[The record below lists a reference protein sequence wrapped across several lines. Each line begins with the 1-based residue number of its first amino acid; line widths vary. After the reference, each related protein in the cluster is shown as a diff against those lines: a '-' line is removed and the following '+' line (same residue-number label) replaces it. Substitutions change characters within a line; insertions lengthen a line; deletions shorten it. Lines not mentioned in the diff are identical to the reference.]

1 MYYQPPIQ
9 QPPIQQ
15 PPLQQYPVQQH
26 PAPYSQQASI
36 NAAFLP
42 QQCVH
47 YLPDLGYTS
56 AMLQIQS
63 ENDRLRRQLERKTLK
78 EEELTK
84 LFTMQG
90 NAYFS
95 VMGSGRVVQLTCF
108 LFERVE
114 EITFNPLY
122 SLKSQVRFKLTN
134 QAETDQIDWDD
145 FLNDKKFLLFLE
157 RLSRSQIN
165 VYGSTKQV
173 SMLLRSI
180 AMEAITRVYFPY
192 FGGWLE
198 SERNF
203 HYYTFHGFRTN
214 ARLDWPEQYE
224 KIHAELPV
232 NARTAA
238 ENFVYRL
245 SPIQNRP
252 LRAFCTIWL
261 HMEFLPTILLK
272 YGVRISKIPTIF
284 AENPV
289 VQAYLR
295 AVFSLR
301 PDSALSMRVMPPS
314 FSMALTSCKD
324 QPCVLVSTAHTR
336 NSVNNENTLREALAT
351 GKIQVLDRKQK
362 YLPYPLRAL
371 PILLSDD
378 VSGLLGSDCGIPIN
392 TTVDDFDLSA
402 CAKISADGSSL
413 ETYWSAFVAFVAMH
427 LDELSDNLRDH
438 MRLALEESAIHEY
451 TSEHA
456 AVLGVMSWVA
466 QLIRLFYHE
475 LSIEND
481 GILDDVWKGFLIDA
495 LEEGAAQY
503 AAPYGL
509 ADTFIGA
516 ARDAIRL
523 KQIPCY
529 RIAQYFETVPRG
541 AVYYDSEHICFD
553 RLAFEQVCQVSGSNS
568 VAVMREFSESG
579 YFLGKAINQQSYET
593 RISLRF
599 KDGRRHTARVYKF
612 ERAHFEIWGEPA
624 LFERRNG
631 Q

>member
-1 MYYQPPIQ
+1 MYYPPQ
-9 QPPIQQ
+9 
-15 PPLQQYPVQQH
+15 QQYPMQQH
-26 PAPYSQQASI
+26 PAPPHSAPNSPVPY
-36 NAAFLP
+36 P
-42 QQCVH
+42 QQSSFSASLFAQQSIQ
-47 YLPDLGYTS
+47 YMPDWSYTD
-56 AMLQIQS
+56 ALLQAQS
-63 ENDRLRRQLERKTLK
+63 ENDRLRRQLDRKTLR

-114 EITFNPLY
+114 EIAFNPLY
-122 SLKSQVRFKLTN
+122 RRKSQVRFKLTN
-134 QAETDQIDWDD
+134 QAETGQIDWDD

-157 RLSRSQIN
+157 RLSRSRIN
-165 VYGSTKQV
+165 VYGSAKQV
-173 SMLLRSI
+173 SILLRSI
-180 AMEAITRVYFPY
+180 AMEKIIRVYFPY

-198 SERNF
+198 SEGSL

-261 HMEFLPTILLK
+261 HMEFLPSILLR
-272 YGVRISKIPTIF
+272 YGVHLSQIPTIF

-301 PDSALSMRVMPPS
+301 PDSALSMRVMPLS

-351 GKIQVLDRKQK
+351 GKIQVLDGKQK
-362 YLPYPLRAL
+362 YLPYPFRAL

-378 VSGLLGSDCGIPIN
+378 ISGLLGSDCGIPIS

-402 CAKISADGSSL
+402 CAKISADGSSQ

-456 AVLGVMSWVA
+456 AVLGAMSWVA

-529 RIAQYFETVPRG
+529 RITQCFETVPRG

-553 RLAFEQVCQVSGSNS
+553 RLAFEQVCQVSGCNP
-568 VAVMREFSESG
+568 VAVKREFSESG
-579 YFLGKAINQQSYET
+579 YFLGKVINHQSYET

-612 ERAHFEIWGEPA
+612 ERAHFDLFGEPT